1 MIKLKNISLDFG
13 SQNIFKNLTVSLSS
27 NNKIAIFGDNGA
39 GKTTL
44 FKILTNSID
53 YSGNVEIPKKLKIS
67 YLPQTEIIKSDKTVL
82 EEAVINK
89 NSDSFPIQDYE
100 VEIVLDGL
108 GFGQR
113 KYQKI
118 SSLSTGWQ
126 MRLLLA
132 KTLINKADFYL
143 FDEPTN
149 HLDIET
155 KEWFLKKLN
164 KLPGF
169 LLITHDKYFLEKVPE
184 KILHIKEGNAR
195 LYHGNLISFNNQKK
209 LEEEE
214 NLKKYLKQKKEK
226 EEKQKIADKFRAK
239 ASKAKMAQSILKK
252 IEKMEIVEPEKDINK
267 NIKFNFGQI
276 IKPGKVI
283 CQANNINFSYKENII
298 LKNCSLEVNKGEK
311 IALIAANGLGKT
323 TLLKIIAKRIGHSKI
338 NYGNNVSVSYFEQD
352 NIVSMP
358 QEKFIIDYIC
368 EETETPTSEAQS
380 FLGSFL
386 FSQEDIYKKISVLSG
401 GEKSRL
407 CMAKTLLKKANFL
420 LLDEPTNHLDLRS
433 KENLLKALQDY
444 PETIIFVSHDQDFIN
459 NLATRVIKINNHK
472 IESYLGNYD
481 FYLENNTT
489 NNIHN
494 KQPENNIA
502 HKKILIIKQHDLEK
516 EIKKSENRIKNYEQ
530 KLFVLDYTSQKFK
543 DVLEKINR
551 EKDGLEKLTTEWE
564 EIYETIDK

>member
-1 MIKLKNISLDFG
+1 MIKLTNISLDFG
-13 SQNIFKNLTVSLSS
+13 SQNIFKNLTLSLSCNS
-27 NNKIAIFGDNGA
+27 KIAVLGNNGA

-53 YSGNVEIPKKLKIS
+53 YQGVVEIPKKIQLS
-67 YLPQTEIIKSDKTVL
+67 YLPQTEIIKSEKIVL
-82 EEAVINK
+82 EEAINNKK
-89 NSDSFPIQDYE
+89 NNAFIIQE
-100 VEIVLDGL
+100 HEAEIVLDGL
-108 GFGQR
+108 GFGEK
-113 KYQKI
+113 KYQKV
-118 SSLSTGWQ
+118 SNLSTGWQ

-132 KTLINKADFYL
+132 KTLLNKADFYL

-155 KEWFLKKLN
+155 KEWFLKKL
-164 KLPGF
+164 KELPGF

-184 KILHIKEGNAR
+184 EILYLKEGNAK

-209 LEEEE
+209 LEEE
-214 NLKKYLKQKKEK
+214 NDLKKYLKQKKEK
-226 EEKQKIADKFRAK
+226 EEKQKTADKFRAK
-239 ASKAKMAQSILKK
+239 ANKAKMAQSILKK
-252 IEKMEIVEPEKDINK
+252 IEKIEIVEPEKDINK

-276 IKPGKVI
+276 IKPGKII

-311 IALIAANGLGKT
+311 IALIAANGVGKT
-323 TLLKIIAKRIGHSKI
+323 TLLKIIAKKIGHSKI

-358 QEKFIIDYIC
+358 QEKSIIDYIC
-368 EETETPTSEAQS
+368 EETETPTAEARS

-472 IESYLGNYD
+472 IESYLGNYN

-489 NNIHN
+489 NNAQN
-494 KQPENNIA
+494 KQPEKNTA
-502 HKKILIIKQHDLEK
+502 HKKILIIKQHELEK

-530 KLFVLDYTSQKFK
+530 KLFELDYTSIEFK

-564 EIYETIDK
+564 KIYETIDK